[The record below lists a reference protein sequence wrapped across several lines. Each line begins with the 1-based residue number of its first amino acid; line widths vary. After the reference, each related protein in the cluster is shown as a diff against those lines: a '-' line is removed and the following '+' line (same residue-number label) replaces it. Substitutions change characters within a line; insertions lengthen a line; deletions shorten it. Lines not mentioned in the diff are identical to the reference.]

1 MKEKIIISL
10 MFVFLIFPFVNADV
24 IPENSHPL
32 SKCIKIVN
40 LDEFSDVY
48 LIGYITGPMV
58 EGHET
63 YFVEKDKCLTMGYKF
78 NELKI
83 LAAKKTYIDS
93 AGITNLKVKK
103 VKIPGAHQ
111 NCYTEELSDEN
122 ILVSDVKLHPYGG
135 YVDEDNPLIKE
146 EIEYSIAGFADNKL
160 ILYKSKQT
168 SEYNDGTP
176 NKTEKFEKPNIKNLN
191 FTFQNKVSPEP
202 TVSPEPIV
210 SPDPQIGPTPNLEKY
225 GFWSKIVCFVKG
237 LFGIS
242 CNNDI

>member
-10 MFVFLIFPFVNADV
+10 MFVLLIFPFVNADV
-24 IPENSHPL
+24 IPENSQSL

-40 LDEFSDVY
+40 LDEFPDVY

-63 YFVEKDKCLTMGYKF
+63 YIVEKDKCLTMGYKF
-78 NELKI
+78 NELTI
-83 LAAKKTYIDS
+83 IAANKTYIDS

-103 VKIPGAHQ
+103 VKIPGEYP

-122 ILVSDVKLHPYGG
+122 VLMSDVKIHPYGG

-168 SEYNDGTP
+168 SEYNDGTLK
-176 NKTEKFEKPNIKNLN
+176 KTEIFEKPNIKNLN
-191 FTFQNKVSPEP
+191 LTIQNNVSPEP
-202 TVSPEPIV
+202 
-210 SPDPQIGPTPNLEKY
+210 QIEPTPVPEKH
-225 GFWSKIVCFVKG
+225 GFWSKVVCFVKG
-237 LFGIS
+237 LF
-242 CNNDI
+242 D